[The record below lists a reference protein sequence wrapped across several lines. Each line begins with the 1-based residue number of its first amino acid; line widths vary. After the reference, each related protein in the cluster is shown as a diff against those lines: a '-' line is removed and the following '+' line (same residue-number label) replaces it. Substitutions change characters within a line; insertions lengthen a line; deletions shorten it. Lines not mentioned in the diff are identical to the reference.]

1 MLPVGHVVSAQ
12 PRNAECGIGGSTLS
26 RVGTERPTEIALRV
40 NGTTCTLTYHDAEV
54 LAEQLLSFD
63 REKYMGDV
71 NLLASSR
78 GGNTDPGWLE
88 GCESLSR
95 KIEAVLT
102 TAEPGP
108 VEIDANGM
116 EGDAVFHT
124 LRLSGPVSWDATSDR
139 HRLFVALEEARKMP
153 PPSGLRAALRRLLG
167 K

>member
-1 MLPVGHVVSAQ
+1 VD
-12 PRNAECGIGGSTLS
+12 
-26 RVGTERPTEIALRV
+26 TERPTEVAFRV

-54 LAEQLLSFD
+54 FAEQLLSFD

-78 GGNTDPGWLE
+78 GGSTDPGWLE

-108 VEIDANGM
+108 VEIDATGK
-116 EGDAVFHT
+116 EGDAAFHL

-139 HRLFVALEEARKMP
+139 TRLFRALEEARRMP
-153 PPSGLRAALRRLLG
+153 PSSGLGALLRRLLG
-167 K
+167 R